1 MPMIY
6 EEEGYAIRGA
16 VIEVARTLGVGFA
29 EEVYQEAL
37 EMELSERGVPFASQ
51 PELSLTYKGRSLRK
65 TYRPDLVCYG
75 KIVVELKAVRALAPE
90 HEAQIINYLK
100 ATGMHLGLLVN
111 FGSWPKADIRS
122 FVLGTPQDQPP

>member
-6 EEEGYAIRGA
+6 EEEGFAIRGA
-16 VIEVARTLGVGFA
+16 VIEVARTLGAGFA

-37 EMELSERGVPFASQ
+37 EMELSSRGIPFVAQ
-51 PELSLTYKGRSLRK
+51 QELSLSYKGRPLRK

-75 KIVVELKAVRALAPE
+75 KIVVELKAVRALVPE
-90 HEAQIINYLK
+90 HDAQIINYLK

-111 FGSWPKADIRS
+111 FGAWPKADIRS
-122 FVLGTPQDQPP
+122 FVLGAPQS

>member
-1 MPMIY
+1 MPIIY
-6 EEEGYAIRGA
+6 EQEGYSIRGA
-16 VIEVARTLGVGFA
+16 VIEVAKTLGVGFA

-37 EMELSERGVPFASQ
+37 EMELSGRGIPFASQ
-51 PELSLTYKGRSLRK
+51 PELSLMYKGRPLRK

-90 HEAQIINYLK
+90 HESQIINYLK

-122 FVLGTPQDQPP
+122 FVLGTPQDQPT

>member
-16 VIEVARTLGVGFA
+16 VIEVAKTLGVGFA

-37 EMELSERGVPFASQ
+37 EMELSERGIPFASQ
-51 PELSLTYKGRSLRK
+51 PELSLTYKGRFLRK

-90 HEAQIINYLK
+90 HESQIINYLK
-100 ATGMHLGLLVN
+100 ATGLHLGLLVN

-122 FVLGTPQDQPP
+122 FVLGTPQDQPT